1 MIKRTLSLALLL
13 LGAQT
18 AMAAAEINLGELV
31 TATHDEEWQPV
42 ELEED
47 GVASMKP
54 LLRAFTPKSEA
65 SFELLWK
72 KEPKDGLE
80 PYEAMVENCGD
91 PIADASGKRVWR
103 YDSPEKTGGGV
114 YSCQRLPNGNTLIGE
129 NSTGRVFEL
138 TPQGEQLKVIQV
150 PLNAKDRHQTLRM
163 VRRLPNGDTLVCR
176 SGAGIVEIYGPDL
189 RKKWSQQVPGLA
201 FAAVPDPAGNI
212 YIASLDRI
220 QLWSPKHELLWEFVG
235 AESGLPIKNMT
246 GLHLLPSGNL
256 VVGCYAYGKG
266 GVGAFEINPRKTILW
281 RYAAP
286 NRNRDSHMAVQLL
299 DPALPTPTR

>member
-47 GVASMKP
+47 GVSSMKP

-91 PIADASGKRVWR
+91 PIADASGKQAFIQ
-103 YDSPEKTGGGV
+103 K
-114 YSCQRLPNGNTLIGE
+114 IGAD
-129 NSTGRVFEL
+129 FEL
-138 TPQGEQLKVIQV
+138 KDYKTEKCAFGPLPCVKLSTTYQMKQTKTDIQFIEYTV
-150 PLNAKDRHQTLRM
+150 FNKETGSVYLMRT
-163 VRRLPNGDTLVCR
+163 
-176 SGAGIVEIYGPDL
+176 
-189 RKKWSQQVPGLA
+189 
-201 FAAVPDPAGNI
+201 AGN
-212 YIASLDRI
+212 AA
-220 QLWSPKHELLWEFVG
+220 KAEGVFKG
-235 AESGLPIKNMT
+235 AAA
-246 GLHLLPSGNL
+246 GNAAKAEG
-256 VVGCYAYGKG
+256 VFKG
-266 GVGAFEINPRKTILW
+266 ADIL
-281 RYAAP
+281 
-286 NRNRDSHMAVQLL
+286 VQLVMKR
-299 DPALPTPTR
+299 DK

>member
-91 PIADASGKRVWR
+91 PIADASGKQ
-103 YDSPEKTGGGV
+103 SAP
-114 YSCQRLPNGNTLIGE
+114 S
-129 NSTGRVFEL
+129 
-138 TPQGEQLKVIQV
+138 V
-150 PLNAKDRHQTLRM
+150 P
-163 VRRLPNGDTLVCR
+163 C
-176 SGAGIVEIYGPDL
+176 
-189 RKKWSQQVPGLA
+189 
-201 FAAVPDPAGNI
+201 PA
-212 YIASLDRI
+212 
-220 QLWSPKHELLWEFVG
+220 
-235 AESGLPIKNMT
+235 
-246 GLHLLPSGNL
+246 
-256 VVGCYAYGKG
+256 
-266 GVGAFEINPRKTILW
+266 
-281 RYAAP
+281 
-286 NRNRDSHMAVQLL
+286 
-299 DPALPTPTR
+299 